1 MLPRITIVGRP
12 NVGKSSLFNAMTGHK
27 IAIVSDIE
35 NTTRDI
41 IEYHIDDQE
50 NNISYILAD
59 SGGIVEADNETL
71 LSDVRERTDEAIE
84 ASDIILLVVEYN
96 RLTEWDDHIIRR
108 LRRAKKP
115 VIILAN
121 KADNSK
127 RALEAYE
134 HLQIGLGEVVPIS
147 AVQNRGFG
155 ELRALLAEMLKKEGF
170 GLQLD
175 QTYDENLLKIALIG
189 RPNVGKSSLVNA
201 MAGETRA
208 VVKDMPGTTRD
219 SIDTIIEHEGKKI
232 CLIDTAGIRRAG
244 KIGTRNI
251 EQWSVLRS
259 ERAIERADVVGVV
272 IDAYDGISHQDE
284 HLVGEAMKAK
294 KGIILILNKW
304 DKVLSKPGINPGNIV
319 DRYMEYL
326 SKKFD
331 FLSYAPV
338 VFSSAVEGRRI
349 ELILEHAENIKKER
363 AKRIKTGIFNQFLRQ
378 ITYEHAPTGS
388 RKSHKPKIY
397 YGSQVDINPPKFVIS
412 VNNADHFHF
421 SYTRYIENKIRE
433 FFEFEGTPIE
443 IEMKSRKSM
452 FKSKEKGGAMEDY
465 FQGSRGKHD
474 ERVQDYKQSSKN
486 YEYEEED
493 DFDE

>member
-1 MLPRITIVGRP
+1 MLAKVTIVGRP
-12 NVGKSSLFNAMTGHK
+12 NVGKSSLFNAITGHR

-35 NTTRDI
+35 NTTRDV
-41 IEYHIDDQE
+41 IEYHIDDTE

-59 SGGIVEADNETL
+59 SGGIVDADNETL
-71 LSDVRERTDEAIE
+71 LSDVRARTDDAIE
-84 ASDIILLVVEYN
+84 ASDVILLVLEYN
-96 RLTEWDDHIIRR
+96 RVTEFDDHIIRR
-108 LRRAKKP
+108 LRKSKKP

-134 HLQIGLGEVVPIS
+134 LLSIGLGEVVPVS
-147 AVQNRGFG
+147 AIQSRGFG
-155 ELRALLAEMLKKEGF
+155 ELKSVLAWTLKDLGF
-170 GLQLD
+170 GFVPD
-175 QTYDENLLKIALIG
+175 YTYDENLLKIALIG

-201 MAGETRA
+201 MAGEIRS

-219 SIDTIIEHEGKKI
+219 SIDTIIEHNGKKV

-244 KIGTRNI
+244 KIWTRNI

-284 HLVGEAMKAK
+284 HLVGVAMKAK
-294 KGIILILNKW
+294 KWIILILNKW
-304 DKVLSKPGINPGNIV
+304 DKVLTKPGINPGNIV
-319 DRYMEYL
+319 DRYMHYL

-338 VFSSAVEGRRI
+338 VFSSAIEGRRI

-363 AKRIKTGIFNQFLRQ
+363 AKRIKTGVFNQFLSQ

-421 SYTRYIENKIRE
+421 SYIRYIENKIRE
-433 FFEFEGTPIE
+433 FFGFEWTPIE
-443 IEMKSRKSM
+443 IELKSRKSM
-452 FKSKEKGGAMEDY
+452 FKPKEKGWAYEDY
-465 FQGSRGKHD
+465 FENKNRKTPQAILVEYD
-474 ERVQDYKQSSKN
+474 ENEDYDD
-486 YEYEEED
+486 EE
-493 DFDE
+493 